1 MSDILMGAL
10 VGLVVSVGMWAPYII
25 ITEYKR
31 KFRRR
36 W

>member
-1 MSDILMGAL
+1 MSDILIGAL
-10 VGLVVSVGMWAPYII
+10 VSLVVSVGMWAPYMI

>member
-1 MSDILMGAL
+1 MSDILLGAL
-10 VGLVVSVGMWAPYII
+10 VGLIVSVGMVAPYMI